1 MKKIKV
7 GDFLKY
13 DNTIYQIVS
22 IERKKSCLC
31 AKDYLLY
38 TLKDIKSEESYTVS
52 SLKGLVKI
60 DDDPYF
66 EQLRLF

>member
-52 SLKGLVKI
+52 SLKGLEKLNNN
-60 DDDPYF
+60 PYF